1 MPELFNPQQL
11 RAQLRPLA
19 GREAPFT
26 LSDAETVFCRYYQL
40 HCDNAQQQ
48 MGYVELAGF
57 RIAVHRFT
65 PKTTD
70 PARGTLL
77 LVHGYHDHHA
87 LYGHLIRYALQRGLA
102 VLAFDLPGH
111 GLSSGTTGAISG
123 FGQYQDVLK
132 GLIDI
137 CHQQMPGPLHLM
149 GQSTGGAIISDY
161 LLRRQLPPD
170 AGVVLLAP
178 LVQPAGWQGIKLLH
192 SLLRPILKQ
201 VPRSFACNSHDARFL
216 TFLKDQDPLQSRH
229 VSVAWVS
236 ALRDWVPQFLALPS
250 LPATV
255 LVVQGEEDSTV
266 DWRYNIPVLQDK
278 FPALQLLRLA
288 QGRHQLAN
296 ESEQIRKKMLNWL
309 DTHWQV

>member
-11 RAQLRPLA
+11 RDQLRPLTGA
-19 GREAPFT
+19 TPFGLT
-26 LSDAETVFCRYYQL
+26 KAETLFCHYYRL
-40 HCDNAQQQ
+40 LCDNVQQQ

-57 RIAVHRFT
+57 RIAVHRFI
-65 PKTTD
+65 PKQPD
-70 PARGTLL
+70 PPRGTLL

-111 GLSSGTTGAISG
+111 GLSSGTTGAIDS
-123 FGQYQDVLK
+123 FVQYQDVLQ
-132 GLIDI
+132 GLIDLG
-137 CHQQMPGPLHLM
+137 HQQMPRPLHLM

-161 LLRRQLPPD
+161 LLRHQQPPK

-192 SLLRPILKQ
+192 SLLRPMLTQ
-201 VPRSFACNSHDARFL
+201 VPRSFALNSHDARFL
-216 TFLKDQDPLQSRH
+216 TFLKERDPLQSRH

-236 ALRDWVPQFLALPS
+236 ALRDWHPQFLALPPLS
-250 LPATV
+250 AKV

-266 DWRYNIPVLQDK
+266 DWRYNIPVLQEK
-278 FPALQLLRLA
+278 FPALQLLRLP

-296 ESEQIRKKMLNWL
+296 ESAPIRASMLTWL
-309 DTHWQV
+309 DKHWQV